1 MMSFGFR
8 SQSHKESCF
17 QILVTASFS
26 KNFLY
31 INLFIRKEACSD
43 LTIGGQSESIAIT
56 TEVAADRTDQSNLSK
71 SPFKPKSQG
80 RAIPLI

>member
-26 KNFLY
+26 NNFLY
-31 INLFIRKEACSD
+31 VNLFIRKEACSD
-43 LTIGGQSESIAIT
+43 LPIGSESKPVAVATEMTTHSPDQTNFSSGAIK
-56 TEVAADRTDQSNLSK
+56 TESSGW
-71 SPFKPKSQG
+71 P
-80 RAIPLI
+80 IPSI